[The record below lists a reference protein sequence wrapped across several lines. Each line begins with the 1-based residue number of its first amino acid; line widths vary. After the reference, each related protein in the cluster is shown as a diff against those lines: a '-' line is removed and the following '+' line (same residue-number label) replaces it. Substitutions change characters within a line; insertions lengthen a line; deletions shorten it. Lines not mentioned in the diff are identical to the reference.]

1 MKAVD
6 TNILLRYFL
15 NDDEKQNAKVKNLFV
30 ENRQNGTCL
39 FVSSLVILELDWVL
53 ASFYKMPR
61 DEIIEL
67 LLSVVN
73 FDILKVEHEQAI
85 KTALTFA
92 KNNIYDLSDLLI
104 GAIAKANN
112 CTTTL
117 TFDKKASKSPNF
129 ELLT

>member
-39 FVSSLVILELDWVL
+39 FVPSLVILELDWVL

-85 KTALTFA
+85 KMALTFA
-92 KNNIYDLSDLLI
+92 QNNSYDLSDLLI
-104 GAIAKANN
+104 GAIAKAND

-117 TFDKKASKSPNF
+117 TFDKKASKSPEF
-129 ELLT
+129 TLLT